1 LNCSI
6 IVFKSSV
13 DVDGVGMT
21 FASGS
26 IAPACT
32 ADVVAVVV
40 AVVAVVVVV
49 VAVVVVVMTKA
60 EKKCYCYLKLIQL
73 FRLRYMEIRHC
84 LFACYCNQ
92 IITFAL

>member
-26 IAPACT
+26 IAPPCT
-32 ADVVAVVV
+32 ADVVVVGGGGGGG
-40 AVVAVVVVV
+40 A
-49 VAVVVVVMTKA
+49 VVVMTKA

-73 FRLRYMEIRHC
+73 FRLRYMEIQHY
-84 LFACYCNQ
+84 LFACYFNQ

>member
-1 LNCSI
+1 M

-26 IAPACT
+26 IAPPC
-32 ADVVAVVV
+32 
-40 AVVAVVVVV
+40 AVVVVV
-49 VAVVVVVMTKA
+49 VVVVVVGGGGAVVVMTKA